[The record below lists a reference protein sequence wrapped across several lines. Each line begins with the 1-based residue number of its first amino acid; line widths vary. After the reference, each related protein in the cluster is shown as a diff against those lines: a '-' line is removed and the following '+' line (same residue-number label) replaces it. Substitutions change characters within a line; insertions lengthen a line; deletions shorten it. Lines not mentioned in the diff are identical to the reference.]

1 MEFITKLKNIY
12 IKYYIMNI
20 NINYI
25 KCEFCKN
32 IFLKT
37 HIKVHYQHC
46 SSKINFERTNSI
58 KNYKN
63 SLNDNSNS
71 FQPQPNNNTHY
82 QKPISNETKQII
94 KEPIEYNR
102 YNYHQGSTKIQK
114 KYLNNQVPKSFSN
127 SNGYSSNSN
136 SNDYSNI
143 NSKEMQLEKYIPPH
157 IVSYNDNMINHF
169 FKEYEKLFCE
179 FVRDK
184 CIALVGPAQSI
195 LETRKG
201 DVIDKFDLI
210 VRLNKSLPLPQDLK
224 DDIGTRTDI
233 IYNSLNTSDFPGQNN
248 LNPKLYKKYG
258 VQFVCSSYPFNHGIF
273 HDDILNYVQRYKFE
287 LPLKVMNDMKFKK
300 FEQSLG
306 TRPYT
311 GTCAIMD
318 LLSYPIKYLYI
329 TGLDFYHTKY
339 INTYRKIS
347 KEGLRHTKNSPI
359 HQAQPQLEYLRNIS
373 FFDNRIILDGFLD
386 KLVYHEYYKV
396 AKNLNAVD
404 KNLIFK
410 FNDLALEKY
419 FNLKLSH
426 VTFTKGEY
434 NKRKADVN
442 ISDYPFLV
450 ITDNKKYVKYE
461 NEYCLFM
468 TNDVHMLNFLN
479 NNLQT
484 KKYIGNFFYSNNR
497 QNTISMYLTPKF
509 LESLKQILY
518 RIGIN
523 NCSVNVAILIG
534 IMLYLPDKHYF
545 SSNEIFNYWNISSEE
560 KKLIIFLFKKKIL
573 LLI

>member
-1 MEFITKLKNIY
+1 M
-12 IKYYIMNI
+12 

-25 KCEFCKN
+25 NCEFCKN

-46 SSKINFERTNSI
+46 SVKINFERANSF

-63 SLNDNSNS
+63 SLHDSSNS
-71 FQPQPNNNTHY
+71 FQKNNEYYNKKPIPEIKQM
-82 QKPISNETKQII
+82 QKPVFNKINKINQINEVKQINTSNQNNSHNNSQ
-94 KEPIEYNR
+94 NR
-102 YNYHQGSTKIQK
+102 YNYHQKSVK
-114 KYLNNQVPKSFSN
+114 VPKKDTNNTQITQSIQEMQS
-127 SNGYSSNSN
+127 
-136 SNDYSNI
+136 
-143 NSKEMQLEKYIPPH
+143 MQLEKYIPPH

-201 DVIDKFDLI
+201 DVIDKFDLV
-210 VRLNKSLPLPQDLK
+210 VRLNKSLPLPQGLK

-233 IYNSLNTSDFPGQNN
+233 IYNSLNTSDFPGENN

-258 VQFVCSSYPFNHGIF
+258 VQFVCSSYPFNNGVF
-273 HDDILNYVQRYKFE
+273 HDDILNYVHRYKFE
-287 LPLKVMNDMKFKK
+287 LPLKVMNDMKFKR
-300 FEQSLG
+300 FEQSLA

-347 KEGLRHTKNSPI
+347 KEGLRHTKNSTI
-359 HQAQPQLEYLRNIS
+359 HQAQPQLEYLRNVS

-396 AKNLNAVD
+396 VKNLNGID

-410 FNDLALEKY
+410 FNDIGLEKY
-419 FNLKLSH
+419 FSMKLSN
-426 VTFTKGEY
+426 VTFTKSDY
-434 NKRKADVN
+434 NSRIDN
-442 ISDYPFLV
+442 DSGGYPFLV
-450 ITDNKKYVKYE
+450 ITDNKKYMKRE

-468 TNDVHMLNFLN
+468 TNDVYMLNFLN

-484 KKYIGNFFYSNNR
+484 KKYIGNFFYSNNK
-497 QNTISMYLTPKF
+497 QNTVSIYLSGKF

-518 RIGIN
+518 RIGIT
-523 NCSVNVAILIG
+523 NCSVNIAILIAF
-534 IMLYLPDKHYF
+534 MLYLPDKHYF
-545 SSNEIFNYWNISSEE
+545 SSNEIFNYWNLSQEE
-560 KKLIIFLFKKKIL
+560 KKLVIFLYKKKIL
-573 LLI
+573 VLI

>member
-1 MEFITKLKNIY
+1 M
-12 IKYYIMNI
+12 

-25 KCEFCKN
+25 NCEFCKN

-46 SSKINFERTNSI
+46 STKINFERANSF

-63 SLNDNSNS
+63 SLHDSSNS
-71 FQPQPNNNTHY
+71 FQKNNEYYNKKPIPEIKQTQTQMTNIIIRPNEIKKTNTLQQNTH
-82 QKPISNETKQII
+82 QNTVSNNSQ
-94 KEPIEYNR
+94 NR
-102 YNYHQGSTKIQK
+102 YNYHQKSVK
-114 KYLNNQVPKSFSN
+114 VPKKDTNNTQITQSLQEIQN
-127 SNGYSSNSN
+127 
-136 SNDYSNI
+136 
-143 NSKEMQLEKYIPPH
+143 MQIEKYIPPH

-201 DVIDKFDLI
+201 DVIDKFDLV
-210 VRLNKSLPLPQDLK
+210 VRLNKSLPLPQGLK
-224 DDIGTRTDI
+224 DDIGSRTDI
-233 IYNSLNTSDFPGQNN
+233 IYNSLNTSDFPGENN

-258 VQFVCSSYPFNHGIF
+258 VQFVCSSYPFNHVVF

-287 LPLKVMNDMKFKK
+287 LPLKVMNDMKFKR

-347 KEGLRHTKNSPI
+347 KEGLRHTKNSTI

-396 AKNLNAVD
+396 LKNLNAID
-404 KNLIFK
+404 KNIIFR
-410 FNDLALEKY
+410 FNDNALEKY
-419 FNLKLSH
+419 FSMKLSH
-426 VTFTKGEY
+426 VTFTKSDY
-434 NKRKADVN
+434 NKGIDN
-442 ISDYPFLV
+442 DSGGYPFLV
-450 ITDNKKYVKYE
+450 ITDNKKYMKRD

-468 TNDVHMLNFLN
+468 TNDTHMLNFLN

-484 KKYIGNFFYSNNR
+484 KKYIGNFFYSNNK
-497 QNTISMYLTPKF
+497 QNTVSIYLTGKF

-518 RIGIN
+518 RIGIT
-523 NCSVNVAILIG
+523 NCSVNIAILIG
-534 IMLYLPDKHYF
+534 FMLYLPDKHYF
-545 SSNEIFNYWNISSEE
+545 SSNEIFNYWNLTQEE
-560 KKLIIFLFKKKIL
+560 KKLVIFLYKKKIL
-573 LLI
+573 ILI

>member
-1 MEFITKLKNIY
+1 M
-12 IKYYIMNI
+12 

-25 KCEFCKN
+25 NCEFCKN

-46 SSKINFERTNSI
+46 SAKINFERINSF

-63 SLNDNSNS
+63 SLYESSNS
-71 FQPQPNNNTHY
+71 FQKNNEHY
-82 QKPISNETKQII
+82 NKKPIPEIKQTQTQTQTQKPVINKINTSYQNNSQ
-94 KEPIEYNR
+94 NR
-102 YNYHQGSTKIQK
+102 YNYHQKSVKIPQK
-114 KYLNNQVPKSFSN
+114 DTHNMQN
-127 SNGYSSNSN
+127 SQTI
-136 SNDYSNI
+136 NDI
-143 NSKEMQLEKYIPPH
+143 QEMQIEKYIPPH

-169 FKEYEKLFCE
+169 LKQYEKLFCE

-201 DVIDKFDLI
+201 SIIDKFDLV
-210 VRLNKSLPLPQDLK
+210 VRLNKSLPLPLTLK
-224 DDIGTRTDI
+224 EDIGTRADI
-233 IYNSLNTSDFPGQNN
+233 IYNSLNTSDFPGENN

-273 HDDILNYVQRYKFE
+273 HDDILNYIQRYKFE
-287 LPLKVMNDMKFKK
+287 LPLKVMDDMKFKR

-359 HQAQPQLEYLRNIS
+359 HQAQPQLDYLRNIS

-396 AKNLNAVD
+396 AKNLNAID

-410 FNDLALEKY
+410 FNDPGLERY
-419 FNLKLSH
+419 FSMKLSY
-426 VTFTKGEY
+426 VTFTKSDY
-434 NKRKADVN
+434 NKHVDN
-442 ISDYPFLV
+442 DSGGYPFLV
-450 ITDNKKYVKYE
+450 ITDNKKYMKRE

-484 KKYIGNFFYSNNR
+484 KKYIGNFFYSNNK
-497 QNTISMYLTPKF
+497 QNTVSIYLSGKF

-518 RIGIN
+518 RVGIT
-523 NCSVNVAILIG
+523 NCSVNIAILIAF
-534 IMLYLPDKHYF
+534 MLYLPDKHYF
-545 SSNEIFNYWNISSEE
+545 SSNEIFNYWNLTQEE
-560 KKLIIFLFKKKIL
+560 KKLVIFLYKKKIL
-573 LLI
+573 IFI

>member
-1 MEFITKLKNIY
+1 
-12 IKYYIMNI
+12 MNI
-20 NINYI
+20 NANYI

-37 HIKVHYQHC
+37 HIKVHHQHC
-46 SSKINFERTNSI
+46 NNKINFENTNSI

-63 SLNDNSNS
+63 SLHDASNS
-71 FQPQPNNNTHY
+71 FQKKKIQTNNIYNY
-82 QKPISNETKQII
+82 ENQKPIN
-94 KEPIEYNR
+94 KELQHNR
-102 YNYHQGSTKIQK
+102 YNYHQGSNKIQK
-114 KYLNNQVPKSFSN
+114 KYFNTHENQN
-127 SNGYSSNSN
+127 IIDN
-136 SNDYSNI
+136 NI
-143 NSKEMQLEKYIPPH
+143 NKEMQLEKYIPPH

-210 VRLNKSLPLPQDLK
+210 VRLNKSLPLPSDLK

-258 VQFVCSSYPFNHGIF
+258 VQFVCSSYPFNHQIF
-273 HDDILNYVQRYKFE
+273 HDDILNYVHRYKFE

-396 AKNLNAVD
+396 AKNLNTID

-410 FNDLALEKY
+410 FNDTALEKY
-419 FNLKLSH
+419 FSMKLSH
-426 VTFTKGEY
+426 VTYTKSEY
-434 NKRKADVN
+434 NQRKDDN
-442 ISDYPFLV
+442 SINTYPFLV
-450 ITDNKKYVKYE
+450 ITDNKKYVKRE

-468 TNDVHMLNFLN
+468 TNDINMLNFLN
-479 NNLQT
+479 NNLHT

-497 QNTISMYLTPKF
+497 QNTISIYLSSKF

-545 SSNEIFNYWNISSEE
+545 SSNEIFNYWNLCSEE